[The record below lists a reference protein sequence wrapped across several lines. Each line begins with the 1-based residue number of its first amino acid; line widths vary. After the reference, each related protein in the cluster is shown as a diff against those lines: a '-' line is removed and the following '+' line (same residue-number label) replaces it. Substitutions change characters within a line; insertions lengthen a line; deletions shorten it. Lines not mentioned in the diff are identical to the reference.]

1 MRKERLLLFFVV
13 IAIGLTGC
21 LREGID
27 TIALPFGKIP
37 EGVIPHEIREQFE
50 EHMPIYE
57 GVTPPNIT
65 GEYLNR
71 PDVLVFTSD
80 GLFDPGDEFAPQYFS
95 FQNQTPSGMATFSE
109 KQANIESEASEV
121 YVVGS
126 GNNFSAYFISNSIR
140 HDDAGNVT
148 STCKLSTVFS
158 GTVTENGIENFR
170 FAFVMLEKDDPNYE
184 LMDVNEYRVFK
195 DGDGLAIRYD
205 WLKSSTD
212 GECKLPMY
220 ANNKNLKIK

>member
-1 MRKERLLLFFVV
+1 MRKERLLLFLVV

-37 EGVIPHEIREQFE
+37 DGVIPQEIREQFE
-50 EHMPIYE
+50 EYMPIYE
-57 GVTPPNIT
+57 GVTPPDIT

-71 PDVLVFTSD
+71 PDLLVFSSD
-80 GLFDPGDEFAPQYFS
+80 GQFYPGYEFAPQYIS
-95 FQNQTPSGMATFSE
+95 FQNQTPSGMATYSE
-109 KQANIESEASEV
+109 KQASSVADASEV

-126 GNNFSAYFISNSIR
+126 GNNFSAYFISNTTR
-140 HDDAGNVT
+140 YDDYGNVT
-148 STCKLSTVFS
+148 STCKTSTVLS
-158 GTVTENGIENFR
+158 GTVTEDGIENFR
-170 FAFVMLEKDDPNYE
+170 FAFVMLEKDDPYYQ
-184 LMDVNEYRVFK
+184 LMDVNEYRIFE

-205 WLKSSTD
+205 WLKSSAD
-212 GECKLPMY
+212 GEGKLPMY